1 MDEIEVV
8 DYDPDWPNQFGIE
21 RRRLKTALAQE
32 QFSKIE
38 HFGSTAV
45 AGLAAKPI
53 IDILI
58 AVPSIE
64 TARSRFRA
72 KLETLDYVFW
82 QENPKPDR
90 LFFVKGMPPFG
101 EGRTHHVHVSEPGG
115 EMWEGLKFRDY
126 LASHPDESVR
136 YAELKK
142 DLALKF
148 RADREAYTRAKDEYI
163 GKIMVRIETRQTR

>member
-8 DYDPDWPNQFGIE
+8 DYDPDWPSQFEIE
-21 RRRLKTALAQE
+21 RRWLKTALAEE
-32 QFSKIE
+32 QFSRIE

-64 TARSRFRA
+64 TARSSFPA
-72 KLETLDYVFW
+72 KLEYLDYVFW
-82 QENPKPDR
+82 KENPKADR

-101 EGRTHHVHVSEPGG
+101 DRRTHHVHISEPAG
-115 EMWEGLKFRDY
+115 EMWERLKFRDY
-126 LASHPDESVR
+126 LASHPDESMR
-136 YAELKK
+136 YAELKHG
-142 DLALKF
+142 LALRF
-148 RADREAYTRAKDEYI
+148 RADREAYTRAKNEYI
-163 GKIMVRIETRQTR
+163 CGIMARIEARQTR